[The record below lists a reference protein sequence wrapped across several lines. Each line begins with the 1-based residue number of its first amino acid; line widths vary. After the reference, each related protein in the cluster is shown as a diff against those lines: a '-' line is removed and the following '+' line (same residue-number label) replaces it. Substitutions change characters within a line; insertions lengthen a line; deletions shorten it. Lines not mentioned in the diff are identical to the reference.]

1 MDQDNKKSSD
11 TKQQLSSSNTNNNNN
26 NDDLLASSA
35 KGAGYLVL
43 LQFAS
48 RMLTFGLHQ
57 IVLRYTTAETL
68 GIASVKLELLL
79 STILFISR
87 EGFRCALLRGNDTND
102 DDNNNIKTHDRLGN
116 NNNNNN
122 EQKITNLAYIPTIL
136 GLITT
141 CLACSY
147 YLSTIDT
154 ITATKYP
161 YYRTSVLLFGI
172 AAFAELLVEPLF
184 ILAMNRLYFQLRVSV
199 EGVAVLL
206 RCFITFGLT
215 LAGASKAGLGSNSN
229 SYGVLAFAVAQL
241 AFGLTMAMGYLGFFF
256 KKVQQNEID
265 IHILYPRKLIDDNG
279 RSYWFDT
286 QMFNLASTLTKQSL
300 LKHVLTEGDK
310 MLISVLSTDDNQG
323 VYAFVVNYGSLIVR
337 ILFQPLE
344 EASRT
349 FFSKLLTTKNTRN
362 TQTAKDVILLVLRFH
377 VMLGLLF
384 ICFATNYTSTLIDLL
399 VGKEWSTERNAPA
412 VLSAYCLY
420 VPIMGINGIT
430 EAFVQAAASKN
441 DLTILSYYMV
451 VFSACFMASGY
462 FFMSILNMGAIGLV
476 LANMVNLSIRIA
488 YSWNYIQRYFQQNPI
503 SGDTTTAIT
512 KNSMSIRQWFPSTV
526 TIAAFVG
533 SWAIT
538 RWSEETIG
546 WGTFY
551 QKMIHITIGGLC
563 FLVVAGTT

>member
-1 MDQDNKKSSD
+1 MDQDNKKNSNDSKQPTLSD
-11 TKQQLSSSNTNNNNN
+11 NNSNN

-87 EGFRCALLRGNDTND
+87 EGFRCALLRG
-102 DDNNNIKTHDRLGN
+102 DDNNDKSDNKIQDRRDN
-116 NNNNNN
+116 NENTN
-122 EQKITNLAYIPTIL
+122 EQKVTNLAYIPTII
-136 GLITT
+136 GLVTT
-141 CLACSY
+141 CLACGY

-154 ITATKYP
+154 MTASKYP
-161 YYRTSVLLFGI
+161 YYRTSVMLFGT

-184 ILAMNRLYFQLRVSV
+184 VLAMNRLYFQLRVSV

-215 LAGASKAGLGSNSN
+215 LAGASKAGASGHNA
-229 SYGVLAFAVAQL
+229 YGVLAFAVAQL
-241 AFGLTMAMGYLGFFF
+241 AFGLTMMMGYLGFFF
-256 KKVQQNEID
+256 NKVRQNEIQVQT
-265 IHILYPRKLIDDNG
+265 LYPRKLKTEDG

-286 QMFNLASTLTKQSL
+286 QMLNLASTLTKQSL

-310 MLISVLSTDDNQG
+310 MLISALSTDDNQG

-349 FFSKLLTTKNTRN
+349 FFSKLLATKNTRN
-362 TQTAKDVILLVLRFH
+362 TKTAKDVILLMLRFH

-384 ICFATNYTSTLIDLL
+384 ICFATNYTATLIDLL
-399 VGKEWSTERNAPA
+399 VGKEWSTERNAPG

-420 VPIMGINGIT
+420 VPIMGINGVT

-441 DLTILSYYMV
+441 DLTILSYYMI
-451 VFSACFMASGY
+451 VFSTCFMASGY
-462 FFMSILNMGAIGLV
+462 LFMSVLDMGAIGLV

-488 YSWNYIQRYFQQNPI
+488 YSWNYIRRYFQN
-503 SGDTTTAIT
+503 
-512 KNSMSIRQWFPSTV
+512 NSKKDENDGGNHHRQQQPLEIRQWFPSTV

-546 WGTFY
+546 WETFY
-551 QKMIHITIGGLC
+551 QKMTHITIGGLC
-563 FLVVAGTT
+563 FLGVAGTT